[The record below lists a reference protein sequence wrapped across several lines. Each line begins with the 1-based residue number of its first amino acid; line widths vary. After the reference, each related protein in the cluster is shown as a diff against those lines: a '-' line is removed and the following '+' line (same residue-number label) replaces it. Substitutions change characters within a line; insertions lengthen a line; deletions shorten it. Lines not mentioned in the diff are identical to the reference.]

1 MIEWIIL
8 GIAILILFLFAGT
21 YNRFI
26 LFRNRIDNA
35 FSQIDVQLNRR
46 SELIPKLLEVVKGY
60 AKHEKTLFKEIT
72 EERTA
77 MLKAS
82 SIKEKAAANDKLS
95 SGIKSFFAVA
105 ENYPTLKAN
114 ENFLALQEE
123 ISGTENKIAYSR
135 QFYNDTV
142 MEFNNMIERFPSNLI
157 GSMFS
162 FKKQEFFKAGESKR
176 ADVKMN
182 MKD

>member
-1 MIEWIIL
+1 MIGYIIL
-8 GIAILILFLFAGT
+8 GIVLLLGISFIAV

-26 LFRNRIDNA
+26 LFRNRIDN
-35 FSQIDVQLNRR
+35 
-46 SELIPKLLEVVKGY
+46 LEVVKGY

-82 SIKEKAAANDKLS
+82 SIKEKASASSRLS
-95 SGIKSFFAVA
+95 SGIKSLFAVA
-105 ENYPTLKAN
+105 EGYPTLRAN

-142 MEFNNMIERFPSNLI
+142 MEFNNMAEKFPSSI
-157 GSMFS
+157 IASMFS
-162 FKKQEFFKAGESKR
+162 FKTREFFRAEESKR

-182 MKD
+182 MKE

>member
-1 MIEWIIL
+1 MIGYIIL
-8 GIAILILFLFAGT
+8 GIVLLLGIAFMSA

-26 LFRNRIDNA
+26 LYRNRIDNA

-72 EERTA
+72 EERAA
-77 MLKAS
+77 MMKAS

-142 MEFNNMIERFPSNLI
+142 MELNNMVERFPSNLI

-162 FKKQEFFKAGESKR
+162 FKKREFFRADESKR

-182 MKD
+182 MKE